1 MKNPYFLI
9 ISVLVLGWM
18 SGCSSIQN
26 SELRDR
32 SASPT
37 PQTDA
42 VPTPSLTTLPQDNAS
57 PNRQPNAAPAPL
69 LKASPQDAT
78 PQANSSESE
87 DAVAVIQ
94 RYYNAIDRRDYQQAY
109 RTWQDN
115 GSASHQ
121 TFETFKNGF
130 AETSSTQVKIG
141 KPSEVEGAAGSQY
154 VTVPVTLTA
163 TTQNRAV
170 QHFKGTYVLRRS
182 LVDETS
188 ADRRSWHI
196 YSAKLVLTE

>member
-1 MKNPYFLI
+1 MKNPHFLI

-26 SELRDR
+26 SELRDSR
-32 SASPT
+32 ASPNLET
-37 PQTDA
+37 SP
-42 VPTPSLTTLPQDNAS
+42 VPTPSLTTSPQANAS
-57 PNRQPNAAPAPL
+57 PNRQTNTAPTPL
-69 LKASPQDAT
+69 LKAS

-87 DAVAVIQ
+87 DAAVVIQ
-94 RYYNAIDRRDYQQAY
+94 RYYDAIDRRDYEQAY

-130 AETSSTQVKIG
+130 AETASTQVKIG
-141 KPSEVEGAAGSQY
+141 EPSQVEGAAGSQY

-163 TTQNRAV
+163 TIQNRTV

-182 LVDETS
+182 LVDGASDE
-188 ADRRSWHI
+188 RSWHI
-196 YSAKLVLTE
+196 YSAKLVQTE